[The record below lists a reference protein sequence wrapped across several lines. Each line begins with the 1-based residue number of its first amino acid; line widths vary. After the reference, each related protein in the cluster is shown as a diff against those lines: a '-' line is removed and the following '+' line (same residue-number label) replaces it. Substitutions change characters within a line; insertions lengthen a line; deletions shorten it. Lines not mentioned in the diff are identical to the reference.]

1 MIKNKDIIVMGLQSW
16 DSDIGSNCINIAKEF
31 SKNNRVLY
39 VNRAVDR
46 ISLVKSALKGDFSK
60 FGLNRTPLNKLMFSP
75 IYNMWVFDPGVVLES
90 INFFPEKIYDALNK
104 LNCKKLAAEIQKAAN
119 KIGFKDPIL
128 FVDNDFFRVQHLTDY
143 LKVSCFIYYIRDFLI
158 NQAYFKRHGARV
170 EKSVIEKADVVVA
183 NSSYLSNYAHKFNVN
198 SIDVGQG
205 CDFTYFDS
213 SLVYDKPSDLQHLNG
228 PIIGYVGALVNI
240 RLDIFLLEKLAMRK
254 PDWNLVLVGP
264 EDESFKRSKLHDLPN
279 VHFLGRKD
287 QSELARYVSNFDVCI
302 NPQLVNDLTI
312 GNYPRK
318 VDEYLAMGKPVV
330 ATYTEF
336 MQIFLPW
343 VYLCKDLDEYEAA
356 IEASLLETD
365 VLEKTASRQQF
376 AKAHTWENSVAKIY
390 ELYNTVNQSNE

>member
-1 MIKNKDIIVMGLQSW
+1 MVRNKDIIVMGLQSW

-46 ISLVKSALKGDFSK
+46 ISLIKSIAKGNFSK
-60 FGLNRTPLNKLMFSP
+60 IGLNKKPVSELLVSASDS
-75 IYNMWVFDPGVVLES
+75 IWVYDPGVVLES
-90 INFFPEKIYDALNK
+90 INFFPNFFYDVLNRS
-104 LNCKKLAAEIQKAAN
+104 NCKKLASEIQKAAD
-119 KIGFKDPIL
+119 KIGFTDPIL
-128 FVDNDFFRVQHLTDY
+128 FVDNDFFRVQYITDY
-143 LKVSCFIYYIRDFLI
+143 LSVSCFIYYIRDFLI

-170 EKSVIEKADVVVA
+170 EKSVIEKADLVVA

-198 SIDVGQG
+198 SLDVGQG

-213 SLVYDKPSDLQHLNG
+213 SLVYEGPNDLQHLTG

-240 RLDIFLLEKLAMRK
+240 RLDISLLERLALKR

-264 EDESFKRSKLHDLPN
+264 EDEFFKRSKLHDLPN

-343 VYLCKDLDEYEAA
+343 VYLCKNLDEYEAA
-356 IEASLLETD
+356 IEAALSETD
-365 VLEKTASRQQF
+365 VLEKTASRQEF
-376 AKAHTWENSVAKIY
+376 AKTHTWENSVAKIY

>member
-1 MIKNKDIIVMGLQSW
+1 MIRNKDIIVMGLQSW

-46 ISLVKSALKGDFSK
+46 ITLIKSIVKADFSK
-60 FGLNRTPLNKLMFSP
+60 VGLNRKP
-75 IYNMWVFDPGVVLES
+75 ISELLLSASDSIWVYDPGIVLES
-90 INFFPEKIYDALNK
+90 INFFPEKVYDILNK
-104 LNCKKLAAEIQKAAN
+104 RNCKKLASAIQKAVD

-128 FVDNDFFRVQHLTDY
+128 FVDNDFFRVQYITDY
-143 LKVSCFIYYIRDFLI
+143 LSVSCFIYYIRDFLI
-158 NQAYFKRHGARV
+158 NQAYFKRHGARI
-170 EKSVIEKADVVVA
+170 EKFVMEKADLVVA
-183 NSSYLSNYAHKFNVN
+183 NSSYLSNYAKKGNPN
-198 SIDVGQG
+198 SLDVGQG
-205 CDFTYFDS
+205 CDFTYFNAD
-213 SLVYDKPSDLQHLNG
+213 LTYEKPDDLNRLNG

-240 RLDIFLLEKLAMRK
+240 RLDIVLLESLALRK
-254 PDWNLVLVGP
+254 PDWHFVLVGP
-264 EDESFKRSKLHDLPN
+264 EDESFKKSKLHGYSN

-287 QSELARYVSNFDVCI
+287 QSVLAQYVSYFDVCI

-343 VYLCKDLDEYEAA
+343 VYLCKDIEEYEVA
-356 IEASLLETD
+356 IEASLSETD
-365 VLEKTASRQQF
+365 VLEKTYSRQQF
-376 AKAHTWENSVAKIY
+376 AKMHTWENSVAKIS
-390 ELYNTVNQSNE
+390 ELYNIVNQTNE